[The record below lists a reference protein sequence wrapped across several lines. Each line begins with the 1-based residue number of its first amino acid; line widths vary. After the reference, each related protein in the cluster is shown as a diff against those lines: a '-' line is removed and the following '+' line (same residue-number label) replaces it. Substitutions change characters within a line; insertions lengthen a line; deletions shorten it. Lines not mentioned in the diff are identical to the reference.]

1 MKKFQIKNN
10 MGNLNNRMPT
20 RGNPLRIPT
29 VVEVI
34 DTDPLL
40 GYRISDRDN
49 VGAGGFNYYGYM
61 KKDGNFYI
69 MREEIATGAYRYYK
83 GVSGNYAAIWTLRA
97 DPGTTYDYLN
107 VIFA

>member
-1 MKKFQIKNN
+1 
-10 MGNLNNRMPT
+10 MPT

-69 MREEIATGAYRYYK
+69 MRETIATGAYRYYK
-83 GVSGNYAAIWTLRA
+83 GTLGNYVTDWTARA
-97 DPGTTYDYLN
+97 SQTYDYLN